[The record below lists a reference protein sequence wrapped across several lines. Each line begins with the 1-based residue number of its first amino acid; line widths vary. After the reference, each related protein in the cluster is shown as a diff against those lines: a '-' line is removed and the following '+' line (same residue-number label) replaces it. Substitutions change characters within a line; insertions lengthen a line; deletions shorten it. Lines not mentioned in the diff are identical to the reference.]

1 MKSRIVSIGFVLA
14 ALALTRQALATV
26 TAQAWYHLGEG
37 GVAIQNDATTNG
49 NTFNAV
55 YYQNGIQPLVGP
67 NAVGGP
73 LGVSG
78 YTSTNSARFGYQ
90 GAIAE
95 LFRSGTLNSAT
106 TNYYVPPATNYGI
119 EVWFQPQNKGY
130 VTDGSQSPFTPIFA
144 AGGSIFGAG
153 PGGGVALILMDNLD
167 GTSGIQAAIV
177 HQGDSA
183 GAYAYFGPN
192 IIADTNHWIHLAL
205 VNDNGTLTFYT
216 NGVPCATN
224 DNSVIPLT
232 APAGSL
238 FIGRDGGHI
247 SIDGYLDEARV
258 FTFAPGAFSIND
270 LLFNSNPR
278 VIAQPNNT
286 TVWDGGAANF
296 MASISPDPLN
306 TFQWYQGTNILSG
319 QTSAGLNVDTVVLTN
334 SGNTYDCA
342 ITNGGNGLLTSNAVL
357 TVVPVQT
364 NNVNVYR
371 NAVTSEAGLIAYF
384 PGDGSS
390 GNTLANTVD
399 GTHNGT
405 LQSGAVYDGQ
415 TNRAF
420 GQRAV
425 YLQSSG
431 NVQIPSN
438 TSYEFGSG
446 NGTLEALI
454 YLTGSAAGQN
464 GTIFSVATANG
475 SGIHYAFGASGD
487 GNTLT
492 YTNDAGVTLSWAAPV
507 NLLNRFA
514 HVALVFGGTTSVT
527 AYLDGQSLGTKSQSG
542 FGAAVGVPAW
552 IGGAGSSALWNGTI
566 DEVAIYSSSLSAATI
581 AIHNS
586 DFIFG
591 TNTAP
596 PSITSQSPSKT
607 VYAGGSPVLSVVA
620 GGTPPL
626 SYRWMSNGIPISGAT
641 NASLA
646 FPQVTPNASASYTVV
661 IVNPFG
667 STNDNGNPINLTV
680 VSPPAGYAS
689 VIMGDNPSAYW
700 PMNEASGPT
709 MKDYA
714 GFNNGAYNGSGVTY
728 HAGGPS
734 GDLSSGV
741 RFDGTTGVSIVPYS
755 PVLNPSGPFTIEF
768 WAQLSVSGFYS
779 PISSMVRPARSAGY
793 EFYVAGNFSGYEFHT
808 ASGGA
813 YNMIT
818 GSGTAPN
825 VGTWYHVAG
834 VWDGSEIA
842 LYIDG
847 YLIGTSTNPPF
858 VANSST
864 PFYVGSRSDGTR
876 YFAGSMSDVA
886 FYNYALTPTQL
897 QNHVLGGQPLVLTI
911 SPSSTVVADSKPS
924 GLPFNGFNAGAV
936 WAASDSDGTTTR
948 NGVME
953 STATNNA
960 DQVYIPP
967 YSDLITTNGT
977 IMFWMRSTGTV
988 TSVGN
993 EGATLLQWRNNN
1005 GGCAFIQDDSGVIH
1019 VQAMNNW
1026 DHFLSTATVS
1036 DGKWHHVAFA
1046 YDQGSAGGISCYID
1060 GALDSQGFN
1069 TTAWFWTP
1077 TATIELGQDFNDGGY
1092 WRNFQGSMDDVRMYN
1107 RILTQ
1112 SEIQS
1117 AMTGSVGVLDTA
1129 SLKLRLDFA
1138 APPGGLAVSWPYG
1151 SVQTASQVNGAYTT
1165 FTNVISPLPVAAGA
1179 ASQSFYRGIR

>member
-1 MKSRIVSIGFVLA
+1 MKSRIVSIGLVCAGLA
-14 ALALTRQALATV
+14 FARQALATV
-26 TAQAWYHLGEG
+26 TAQAWYHFGEG

-49 NTFNAV
+49 NTFNAA

-78 YTSTNSARFGYQ
+78 FTSTNSARFGFQ

-95 LFRSGTLNSAT
+95 FYQAGVLNPAT
-106 TNYYVPPATNYGI
+106 TNYFVPPSTNYGI
-119 EVWFQPQNKGY
+119 EVWFLPQNKGY
-130 VTDGSQSPFTPIFA
+130 VSDGSQSPFTPIFS

-153 PGGGVALILMDNLD
+153 PGGGVAFVLMDNLD

-183 GAYAYFGPN
+183 GAYVYFGPN

-232 APAGSL
+232 APAGSM

-247 SIDGYLDEARV
+247 SIDGYVDEARV
-258 FTFAPGAFSIND
+258 FTFAPGAFSTSD
-270 LLFNSNPR
+270 LLFDSNPR

-286 TVWDGGAANF
+286 TVWNGGAANF
-296 MASISPDPLN
+296 SANISPDPVN
-306 TFQWYQGTNILSG
+306 TFQWYQGANLLSG
-319 QTSAGLNVDTVVLTN
+319 QTSASLNLDIVALAN
-334 SGNTYDCA
+334 SGNAYNCA
-342 ITNGGNGLLTSNAVL
+342 ITNGGNGLLTSNAIL

-371 NAVTSEAGLIAYF
+371 SAVTSQASLIAYF

-390 GNTLANTVD
+390 GSTLANTVD

-420 GQRAV
+420 GERAV
-425 YLQSSG
+425 YLQDNG
-431 NVQIPSN
+431 YAQIPN
-438 TSYEFGSG
+438 NATYEFGGG

-454 YLTGSAAGQN
+454 YLMPSAAGQN
-464 GTIFSVATANG
+464 GTIFSVATADG

-492 YTNDAGVTLSWAAPV
+492 YTNDAGNSLSWAVPA

-514 HVALVFGGTTSVT
+514 HVALVFSGTTSVT
-527 AYLDGQSLGTKSQSG
+527 AYLDGESLGTKSQTG
-542 FGAAVGVPAW
+542 FGTATGVPAW
-552 IGGAGSSALWNGTI
+552 IGSAGSSTLWSGTI

-581 AIHNS
+581 AVHNS

-591 TNTAP
+591 TNTSS
-596 PSITSQSPSKT
+596 PSIISQSASKT

-620 GGTPPL
+620 AGTPPL
-626 SYRWMSNGIPISGAT
+626 SYQWLSNGIAISGAT
-641 NASLA
+641 TASLSL
-646 FPQVTPNASASYTVV
+646 FQVKPNASAAYTVV
-661 IVNPFG
+661 IANPFG
-667 STNDNGNPINLTV
+667 STNNNSNPINLTV
-680 VSPPAGYAS
+680 VNPPSGYAS
-689 VIMGDNPSAYW
+689 VVMRDNPAAYW
-700 PMNEASGPT
+700 PMNEASGTT
-709 MKDYA
+709 MVDDA
-714 GFNNGAYNGSGVTY
+714 GFNNGTYSGSGVTY

-734 GDLSSGV
+734 GDPSSGV
-741 RFDGTTGVSIVPYS
+741 HFDGATGVSIVPYS
-755 PVLNPSGPFTIEF
+755 PVLNPAGPFTIEF
-768 WAQLSVSGFYS
+768 WAQESASGFHS

-793 EFYVAGNFSGYEFHT
+793 EFYVSGNFSGYEFHT
-808 ASGGA
+808 ASGGG

-834 VWDGSEIA
+834 VWDGSKIA
-842 LYIDG
+842 LFIDG

-858 VANSST
+858 VANSSAS
-864 PFYVGSRSDGTR
+864 FYVGSRSDGAAH
-876 YFAGSMSDVA
+876 FAGSMSDVA
-886 FYNYALTPTQL
+886 FYDYALSPTQI
-897 QNHVLGGQPLVLTI
+897 QSHVLGGQPLVLTI
-911 SPSSTVVADSKPS
+911 SPSSSVVADSKPT

-953 STATNNA
+953 CTATNNA
-960 DQVYIPP
+960 DQVYIPA
-967 YSDLITTNGT
+967 YSDLIATNGT

-988 TSVGN
+988 TTVGN

-1005 GGCAFIQDDSGVIH
+1005 GGCAFIQEDSGVIQI
-1019 VQAMNNW
+1019 QAMNNW
-1026 DHFLSTATVS
+1026 DHFFSIATVS
-1036 DGKWHHVAFA
+1036 DGKWHNVAFT
-1046 YDQGSAGGISCYID
+1046 YDQGPAGGISCYID

-1069 TTAWFWTP
+1069 TTAWYWTP

-1092 WRNFQGSMDDVRMYN
+1092 WRNFQGSLDDVRMYN

-1112 SEIQS
+1112 TEIQS
-1117 AMTGSVGVLDTA
+1117 AMTGSVGISDTA

-1151 SVQTASQVNGAYTT
+1151 SVQTAPQVNGVYTT
-1165 FTNVISPLPVAAGA
+1165 FTNVISPLPVAPGE
-1179 ASQSFYRGIR
+1179 ASQNYYRGVR